1 MRSFAPLIGLQPHSL
16 ILGSMPSQISLRE
29 QQYYANPN
37 NVFWW
42 IMSQIIGFE
51 DCFDYHQRTK
61 LICDSG
67 FAVWDVL
74 ANCQRKGS
82 LDSNIQR
89 SSEIANDL
97 RGLVQENP
105 SLKLIAF
112 NGAAAKQIFMRHCSH
127 ILSEYPKLR
136 WLQLPSTSPAYAAM
150 PKSEKLAIWREAIL
164 ANETCPSAPLI
175 EGL

>member
-1 MRSFAPLIGLQPHSL
+1 
-16 ILGSMPSQISLRE
+16 MPGQISLRH

-37 NVFWW
+37 NAFWW
-42 IMSQIIGFE
+42 IMTQIIACQ
-51 DCFDYHQRTK
+51 DPLDHQLRAK

-74 ANCQRKGS
+74 ANCQREGS

-97 RGLVQENP
+97 VGLVQGNP
-105 SLKLIAF
+105 SLRLIAF

-127 ILSEYPKLR
+127 ILSEYPNLKWR
-136 WLQLPSTSPAYAAM
+136 QLPSTSPAYAAM
-150 PKSEKLAIWREAIL
+150 PRSKKLVIWREALL
-164 ANETCPSAPLI
+164 AQ
-175 EGL
+175 